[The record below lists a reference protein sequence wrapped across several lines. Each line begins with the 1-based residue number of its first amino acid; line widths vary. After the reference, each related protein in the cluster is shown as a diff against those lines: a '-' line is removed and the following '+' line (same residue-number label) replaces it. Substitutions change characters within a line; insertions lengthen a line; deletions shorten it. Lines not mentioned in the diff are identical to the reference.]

1 MPKKK
6 SKKGKK
12 GKKDKDTAKVERD
25 PVAPD
30 FIIPPP
36 KPRENVSTTQARV
49 QEFARG
55 GAQNLKAFF
64 FFFFAFQFF
73 RGGPELRN

>member
-1 MPKKK
+1 MVTCDALLICVCKNIGYSIITMPKKK

-36 KPRENVSTTQARV
+36 KPRENVSTT
-49 QEFARG
+49 
-55 GAQNLKAFF
+55 
-64 FFFFAFQFF
+64 
-73 RGGPELRN
+73 